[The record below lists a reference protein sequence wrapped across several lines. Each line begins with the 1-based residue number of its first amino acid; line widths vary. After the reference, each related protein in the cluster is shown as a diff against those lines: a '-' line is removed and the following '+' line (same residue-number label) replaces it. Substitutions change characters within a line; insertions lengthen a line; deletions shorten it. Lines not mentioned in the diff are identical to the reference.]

1 MSNQPEKKKRGR
13 KPKDLTTQKEK
24 KTNSESN
31 IILHLPIDN
40 KFNTLLQE
48 DKLLTYNPSVDIPQ
62 PNQTMG
68 LNHKF
73 SNVEFIN
80 KNENNTCTMYVCVKC
95 DFLVYICK
103 IGMILML

>member
-1 MSNQPEKKKRGR
+1 MTNQPEKKKRGR
-13 KPKDLTTQKEK
+13 KPKDVIKQKEK

-73 SNVEFIN
+73 SNVEFLR
-80 KNENNTCTMYVCVKC
+80 TV
-95 DFLVYICK
+95 
-103 IGMILML
+103 MLRKSNGKPNQGHSKQTNDKS